1 LVGLGGGVV
10 AEDADSA
17 FVGGSFDAE
26 DDGLAGGVG
35 FVEVGEVGWWRDGEV
50 VEWGYGAGWVG
61 GCGGG
66 R

>member
-1 LVGLGGGVV
+1 LVGLCGGVV

-35 FVEVGEVGWWRDGEV
+35 FVEVGEVGWWWDG
-50 VEWGYGAGWVG
+50 
-61 GCGGG
+61 
-66 R
+66 